1 MSSIGIET
9 AQNVVV
15 QHEVASIGHRLV
27 AYIIDRAILTA
38 WAIIW
43 VMIMTFTL
51 ADNSPE
57 VAIVIAVLLILFPL
71 IFYHLVSELIMD
83 GKSIGKS
90 IMKIKVARLDG
101 GQPSIGQYLLRWLLR
116 IVDGFYGLGLVVVLI
131 NGKGQRLGDL
141 AAGTTVISLKQRLR
155 LQDTLMTDVGAQHQV
170 RFPEVVR
177 LTDAQANM
185 IKEVLNNTQAVNRPA
200 LIEEMAAKVRR
211 VIANQGE
218 GLTPIQFLQQVLR
231 DYVFLTGQ
239 QGAR

>member
-15 QHEVASIGHRLV
+15 QHEVASVGHRLV
-27 AYIIDRAILTA
+27 AYIIDRAILMA
-38 WAIIW
+38 WAFIW
-43 VMIMTFTL
+43 MMVIVFTL

-57 VAIVIAVLLILFPL
+57 VAVVIGVLLILFPL
-71 IFYHLVSELIMD
+71 VFYHLVSELIMD

-116 IVDGFYGLGLVVVLI
+116 LVDGFYGLGLVVVLI

-155 LQDTLMTDVGAQHQV
+155 LQDTLMTDVAPQHQV

-185 IKEVLNNTQAVNRPA
+185 IKEVLYNLQAVNRPA
-200 LIEEMAAKVRR
+200 LIEEMAAKVRK
-211 VIANQGE
+211 VIANQGD
-218 GLTPIQFLQQVLR
+218 GLTAVQFLQQVLR

-239 QGAR
+239 QGTR

>member
-15 QHEVASIGHRLV
+15 QHEVASVGHRLV
-27 AYIIDRAILTA
+27 AYIIDRAILMA
-38 WAIIW
+38 WAFIW
-43 VMIMTFTL
+43 MMVIVFTV

-57 VAIVIAVLLILFPL
+57 VAVVIAVLLILFPL
-71 IFYHLVSELIMD
+71 VFYHLVCELIMD

-116 IVDGFYGLGLVVVLI
+116 LVDGFYGLGLVVVLI

-155 LQDTLMTDVGAQHQV
+155 LQDTLMTDVAPQHQV

-185 IKEVLNNTQAVNRPA
+185 IKEVLYNLQAVNRPA
-200 LIEEMAAKVRR
+200 LIEEMAAKVRK
-211 VIANQGE
+211 VIANQGD
-218 GLTPIQFLQQVLR
+218 GLTAFQFLQQVLR

-239 QGAR
+239 QGTR

>member
-15 QHEVASIGHRLV
+15 QHEVASVGHRLV
-27 AYIIDRAILTA
+27 AYIIDRAILMA
-38 WAIIW
+38 WAFIW
-43 VMIMTFTL
+43 MMVIVLTL

-57 VAIVIAVLLILFPL
+57 VAVVIGVLLILFPL
-71 IFYHLVSELIMD
+71 VFYHLVSELIMD

-116 IVDGFYGLGLVVVLI
+116 LVDGFYGLGLVVVLI

-155 LQDTLMTDVGAQHQV
+155 LQDTLMTDVAPQHQV

-185 IKEVLNNTQAVNRPA
+185 IKEVLYNLQAVNRPA
-200 LIEEMAAKVRR
+200 LIEEMAAKVRK
-211 VIANQGE
+211 VIANQGD
-218 GLTPIQFLQQVLR
+218 GLTAVQFLQQVLR

-239 QGAR
+239 QGTR

>member
-15 QHEVASIGHRLV
+15 QHEVASVGHRLV
-27 AYIIDRAILTA
+27 AYIIDRAILMA
-38 WAIIW
+38 WAFIW
-43 VMIMTFTL
+43 MMVIVFTV

-57 VAIVIAVLLILFPL
+57 VAVVIAVLLILFPL
-71 IFYHLVSELIMD
+71 VFYHLVCELIMD

-116 IVDGFYGLGLVVVLI
+116 LVDGFYGLGLVVVLI

-155 LQDTLMTDVGAQHQV
+155 LQDTLMTDVAPQHQV

-185 IKEVLNNTQAVNRPA
+185 IKEVLYNLQAVNRPA
-200 LIEEMAAKVRR
+200 LIEEMAAKVRK
-211 VIANQGE
+211 VIANQGD
-218 GLTPIQFLQQVLR
+218 GLTAVQFLQQVLR

-239 QGAR
+239 QGTR

>member
-1 MSSIGIET
+1 MT
-9 AQNVVV
+9 VV
-15 QHEVASIGHRLV
+15 QHEVASVGHRLV
-27 AYIIDRAILTA
+27 AYIIDRAILMA
-38 WAIIW
+38 WAFIW
-43 VMIMTFTL
+43 MMVIVLTL

-57 VAIVIAVLLILFPL
+57 VAVVIGVLLILFPL
-71 IFYHLVSELIMD
+71 VFYHLVSELIMD

-116 IVDGFYGLGLVVVLI
+116 LVDGFYGLGLVVVLI

-155 LQDTLMTDVGAQHQV
+155 LQDTLMTDVAPQHQV

-185 IKEVLNNTQAVNRPA
+185 IKEVLYNLQAVNRPA
-200 LIEEMAAKVRR
+200 LIEEMAAKVRK
-211 VIANQGE
+211 VIANQGD
-218 GLTPIQFLQQVLR
+218 GLTAVQFLQQVLR

-239 QGAR
+239 QGTR